1 MWLDGF
7 DKFSLVNF
15 GDVEEEE
22 LRRLWL
28 EDGGGGVCSKRR
40 LRFAVERV
48 DLRGEEYGWY
58 VSCFAPCNG
67 VGGVWAAW
75 RGGGVVAILVS
86 VTLWI
91 QAGLAKSA
99 GHGRRLD

>member
-1 MWLDGF
+1 VWLDGF

-48 DLRGEEYGWY
+48 DLRGEEYG
-58 VSCFAPCNG
+58 
-67 VGGVWAAW
+67 
-75 RGGGVVAILVS
+75 
-86 VTLWI
+86 
-91 QAGLAKSA
+91 
-99 GHGRRLD
+99 